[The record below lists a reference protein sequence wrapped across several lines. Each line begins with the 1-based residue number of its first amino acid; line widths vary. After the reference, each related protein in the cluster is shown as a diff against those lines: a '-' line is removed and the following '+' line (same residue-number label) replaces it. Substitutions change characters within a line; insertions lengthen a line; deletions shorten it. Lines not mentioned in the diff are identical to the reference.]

1 MTEDVTTMRS
11 LAAADCEEFES
22 DREAVVVV
30 SGERREVLMLPASP
44 RFA

>member
-1 MTEDVTTMRS
+1 MTEDVTTMRP

-22 DREAVVVV
+22 DREAVV